1 MKLNRND
8 RKEEV
13 AAYTTM
19 ALIAVVV
26 IATILNFIFS
36 YE

>member
-19 ALIAVVV
+19 ALIAIIV
-26 IATILNFIFS
+26 IILII
-36 YE
+36 EAIKRWI